1 LFRKLKL
8 RSVGGKDMHAYKPV
22 ARRTELVSLGHCTPQ
37 LRSGMSRYVINEVTF
52 VIFLSA
58 LKEKLKF
65 RFDLVKWPIFIIF
78 DLFFLPL
85 PRVMMG
91 VDGQMLL
98 SEDCVC
104 ESKMAQA
111 DCMGF
116 FVVFGMRVG
125 IFGVDWLINWFN
137 RSIDR
142 SIEREEEEGSTKS
155 HVVTIFILG
164 FAYFALM
171 QAYRSSWS
179 SSDLS

>member
-1 LFRKLKL
+1 MFRKLKL

-98 SEDCVC
+98 SEDCVNRRWPKLTVWASLLC
-104 ESKMAQA
+104 LEWEWGYLVS
-111 DCMGF
+111 
-116 FVVFGMRVG
+116 
-125 IFGVDWLINWFN
+125 IDWLIDLID
-137 RSIDR
+137 RLIDR
-142 SIEREEEEGSTKS
+142 SIKREEEEGSTKS